1 MDIAT
6 IIEACLKSNWD
17 LDIPEFIGG
26 SDEIWVWQGCQQKQI
41 GMFRK
46 DEFDPKRL
54 SFQIL
59 IENLPEH
66 SIWVS
71 RGTYKINHRVRI
83 TMYLKLTHY
92 NVTTLEDFREFWYLA
107 KEEINNILIENK
119 FNLTGDYNIVN
130 LDLPGGWDD
139 KVSIAVGRGQ
149 KTTKEPIVWQT
160 EQVVV
165 ATYYITRSLETE

>member
-107 KEEINNILIENK
+107 KEEINNILMENK